1 MSVKGTIAKDKVI
14 EKIKNVFGQDYIGL
28 FDKKVYV
35 WAEDEGEKVQIAL
48 TLTCPKIPVE
58 VAENSL
64 DYNTGIDFTNDNVIS
79 SPVQSTEIS
88 SEEKENVRN
97 LMKRLGL

>member
-1 MSVKGTIAKDKVI
+1 MVKGTIAKDKVI
-14 EKIKNVFGQDYIGL
+14 EKIKDVFGQDYIGL

-64 DYNTGIDFTNDNVIS
+64 DYNTGIDFTNDNIIS